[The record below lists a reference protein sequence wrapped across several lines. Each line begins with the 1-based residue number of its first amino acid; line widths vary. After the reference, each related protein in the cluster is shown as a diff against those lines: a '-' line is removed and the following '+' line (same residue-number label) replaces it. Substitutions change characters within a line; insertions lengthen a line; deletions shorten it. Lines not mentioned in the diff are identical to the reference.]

1 MSQTV
6 TASDGTQL
14 PTNDLAQVMVYSG
27 SVLQSITVAYAP
39 RNPVFLSG
47 TLTNGSPTIA
57 VASTTGIF
65 VGQQINGTGIPA
77 GATVLSFVS
86 NTSITLSANATMNGA
101 ISMSLATI
109 RYIQTLT
116 YTGSNLTGISQW
128 IPAP

>member
-14 PTNDLAQVMVYSG
+14 PASDLAQTLTYSG
-27 SVLQSITVAYAP
+27 SSLTAITVAYAP

-47 TLTNGSPTIA
+47 TLTNGSPTIT
-57 VASTTGIF
+57 VASTTGVF

-86 NTSITLSANATMNGA
+86 NTSITLSANATLSGVV
-101 ISMSLATI
+101 SMSLATI
-109 RYIQTLT
+109 QYRQTLT
-116 YTGSNLTGISQW
+116 YSGSNLTAISQW
-128 IPAP
+128 TPIP